1 MYNQN
6 LFNPNY
12 INFNQYEELLKQKA
26 ILEQQIKFEENQK
39 IEISKMLK
47 ALNEYFDA
55 AEKISPQYQNYAI
68 DLCALEIMKRL
79 SPK

>member
-79 SPK
+79 SQK